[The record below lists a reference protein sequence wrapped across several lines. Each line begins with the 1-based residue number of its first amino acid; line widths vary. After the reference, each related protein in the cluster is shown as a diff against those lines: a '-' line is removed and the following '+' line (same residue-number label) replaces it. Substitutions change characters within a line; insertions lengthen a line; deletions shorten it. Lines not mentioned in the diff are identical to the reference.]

1 MSGFVDLRPLLP
13 RLRGHRVHVA
23 GAAEEPALRA
33 TLSAAGFEVV
43 TLVGTAITNESTLF
57 EEMARA
63 FAFPDYF
70 GHNWAALTDCLRDL
84 RGRDNPRL
92 ALLWVGADAS
102 LAADLQTFLDAVLVL
117 DEVAAELGED
127 DELGKAH
134 QLVVCLLGAGA
145 GFPAS
150 A

>member
-1 MSGFVDLRPLLP
+1 
-13 RLRGHRVHVA
+13 
-23 GAAEEPALRA
+23 
-33 TLSAAGFEVV
+33 
-43 TLVGTAITNESTLF
+43 
-57 EEMARA
+57 MARA

-84 RGRDNPRL
+84 RGRDNRRL

-117 DEVAAELGED
+117 DEVAAELSDD
-127 DELGKAH
+127 DEFGKAH